1 MAGRLAAGSRSAPS
15 HPPTP
20 TPTLPS
26 PRAHARPLVIPG
38 VDGKVEDATCDIQ
51 AVEVANAQ
59 QLHTVL
65 EALMNTRCVQRPAR
79 PRP

>member
-1 MAGRLAAGSRSAPS
+1 
-15 HPPTP
+15 
-20 TPTLPS
+20 
-26 PRAHARPLVIPG
+26 VIPG